1 MKPNCMSS
9 ICIRCLILCSKWRK
23 KLKGPPTILSR
34 FTWKMPVKIVCVCV
48 CARVHVCVCVCVC
61 DCRLIISNISV
72 GNSLKC
78 VLCRNVDGVTFPQF
92 LKMLARFRPS
102 KVNSETKQ
110 LNSRLEKLRCTL
122 FVMLDQLMFK
132 LAALIPLRN

>member
-1 MKPNCMSS
+1 
-9 ICIRCLILCSKWRK
+9 
-23 KLKGPPTILSR
+23 
-34 FTWKMPVKIVCVCV
+34 
-48 CARVHVCVCVCVC
+48 
-61 DCRLIISNISV
+61 
-72 GNSLKC
+72 
-78 VLCRNVDGVTFPQF
+78 
-92 LKMLARFRPS
+92 MLARFRPS